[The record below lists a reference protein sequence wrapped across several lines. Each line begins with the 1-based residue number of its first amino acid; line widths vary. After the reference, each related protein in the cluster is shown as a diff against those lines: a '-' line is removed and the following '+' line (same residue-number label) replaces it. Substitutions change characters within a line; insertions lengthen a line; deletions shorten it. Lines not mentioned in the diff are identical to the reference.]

1 MNKNFSIRHVSLS
14 LVVIPSTLRWWRKR
28 FQANSK
34 WWSQGLSFYLIFFFF
49 SFSLISIFHPL
60 SCIILSSGN
69 SRHKKGMDLL
79 YQKITRLQLVLWTL
93 CNVTCSW
100 CKSTSWQSRPF
111 PFNCFQYQKFGSSF
125 LLICFH
131 HDAYHNHQEPCSS
144 TSLTPPC
151 VTRGDIL
158 GSNPPS
164 PNWWI

>member
-1 MNKNFSIRHVSLS
+1 M
-14 LVVIPSTLRWWRKR
+14 W
-28 FQANSK
+28 FQAPLGGEEK
-34 WWSQGLSFYLIFFFF
+34 GFKQILSGEAKDCPFIWFFFFFF

-111 PFNCFQYQKFGSSF
+111 PFNCFQYQKFGASF

-151 VTRGDIL
+151 VTKGDIL